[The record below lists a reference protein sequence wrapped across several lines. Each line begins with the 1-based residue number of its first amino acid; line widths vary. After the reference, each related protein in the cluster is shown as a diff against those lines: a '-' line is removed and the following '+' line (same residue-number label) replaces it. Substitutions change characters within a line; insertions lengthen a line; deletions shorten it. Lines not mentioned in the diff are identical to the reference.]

1 MVFVYATREGNA
13 TMKMSPNF
21 AFAVSLGKGVILKNG
36 IVKAELKVDASK
48 KYAVY
53 PLSLN
58 GDRRERLEMPVENGV
73 MKITIDN
80 SKLKFGSTTMFE
92 IVAEK

>member
-1 MVFVYATREGNA
+1 
-13 TMKMSPNF
+13 
-21 AFAVSLGKGVILKNG
+21 LGKGVILKNG